1 MEKADKQKEAGL
13 PENLSFEEAMDRLEE
28 VVEHL
33 ESGEVPL
40 EESIRLFEEGM
51 KLSRY
56 CGEKLE
62 KMEQHVEMLV
72 QENGEWVKKP
82 FQPEEE
88 VE

>member
-13 PENLSFEEAMDRLEE
+13 PEKLSFEEAMDRLEE

>member
-1 MEKADKQKEAGL
+1 
-13 PENLSFEEAMDRLEE
+13 MDRLEE

-33 ESGEVPL
+33 ENGELPL

-56 CGEKLE
+56 CGQKLE

-72 QENGEWVKKP
+72 RENGEWVKKP

-88 VE
+88 ME

>member
-1 MEKADKQKEAGL
+1 MKKADEKKEAGL

-33 ESGEVPL
+33 ENGELPL

-56 CGEKLE
+56 CGQKLE

-72 QENGEWVKKP
+72 RENGEWVKKP

-88 VE
+88 ME

>member
-72 QENGEWVKKP
+72 RENGEWVKKP
-82 FQPEEE
+82 FQSEEE
-88 VE
+88 ME